1 MLKAMLV
8 GKGYNQNEGLDYGEH
23 SALLQLDCYDE
34 VHISIPPGLARQGVN
49 NAKYDKCIRIQVLT
63 QYMHYSKDSHMEA
76 TLREVS
82 YIKEAPSL
90 GLFMPAENTNLL
102 LAYCDSDWG
111 SCIETTRSLIGYLV
125 KFGGALISWK
135 LKKQAIVSR
144 SSVEA

>member
-1 MLKAMLV
+1 MTRPDLSFAV
-8 GKGYNQNEGLDYGEH
+8 
-23 SALLQLDCYDE
+23 
-34 VHISIPPGLARQGVN
+34 
-49 NAKYDKCIRIQVLT
+49 QVLT